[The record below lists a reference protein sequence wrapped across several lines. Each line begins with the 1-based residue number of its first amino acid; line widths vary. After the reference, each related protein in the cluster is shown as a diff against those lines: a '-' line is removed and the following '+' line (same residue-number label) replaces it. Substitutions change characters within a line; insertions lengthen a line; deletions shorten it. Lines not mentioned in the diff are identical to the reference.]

1 MKGKFMI
8 IAALLGALTFG
19 ACVDSTESAS
29 VTAVRNAKAEQ
40 LKSVATL
47 NNAKAQAEATLAAA
61 QAQLAAAEAQLLAAE
76 AAAINAETEAQKIAN
91 QIAAAQ
97 AAKKIAKIEAEM
109 ELAAL
114 EYEQALLEAQLAFK
128 ESLKDLADDEA
139 DALSAAYTSYT
150 TALTDLAAAQK
161 ALSDKQKAIADEQ
174 AKLAKVDTAEEAIA
188 AVNKNIADQTSKVN
202 KAEAAVAATKA
213 SIAKLEAYSHSSDQ
227 LKNVEIPAAEKAV
240 AAAQKAQAEAYGS
253 AVLALNNFVEIN
265 ANEQEELY
273 NLLTAYPFTLNG
285 TDVDVID
292 TFENEVND
300 GNTKDSWAFYLTK
313 LNDKGVY
320 VQGTDAKT
328 AVVLFDND
336 IAVNVYDEEDVFET
350 NPIYAQRVL
359 FKGIHADA
367 IEVYAEELDK
377 LLSTSDEAI
386 ALDKATKLLEAYAE
400 KQQYDDVYALN
411 ENYIDDV
418 ADVNAQIAEKQAQI
432 KTLTYELEIYD
443 DVNYKGYYDEK
454 VKELKA
460 EIKEL
465 EGDIEDLE
473 DELDELDEEYADDL
487 EKLKKSIANADTIIE
502 KYAELS
508 EDVIE
513 AEEDYIAKA
522 ALYAMEVEVLNQ
534 MASMADA
541 WTATYVTEY
550 NAAVV
555 AVYETKVAWAEAEAA
570 VVKANKELATLN
582 TLWNTL
588 KDAPAGSPVDVAKDM
603 LNDLYA
609 TLATQN
615 ATLAAEKATLKG
627 YTDTLAG
634 LQNED
639 ADKAA
644 AALAKY
650 VKTMT
655 DNIAKWEAELPNLEL
670 QVAIAEA
677 SVVSYKAALD
687 ALLAE

>member
-1 MKGKFMI
+1 MI

-19 ACVDSTESAS
+19 ACVDSEESAS

-114 EYEQALLEAQLAFK
+114 EYQMELLEAQLAFK

-150 TALTDLAAAQK
+150 TALTDLADAQK
-161 ALSDKQKAIADEQ
+161 ALAAKKKDIADEQ

-213 SIAKLEAYSHSSDQ
+213 SIAKLEAFSHSSDQ

-240 AAAQKAQAEAYGS
+240 AAAQKAQYEAYGS

-273 NLLTAYPFTLNG
+273 NILLNNYPFTLNG

-320 VQGTDAKT
+320 VQGNDVET

-350 NPIYAQRVL
+350 TPIYAQRVL

-367 IEVYAEELDK
+367 IEAYEAELDK

-487 EKLKKSIANADTIIE
+487 EELKKSIANADTIIE

-615 ATLAAEKATLKG
+615 ATLATEKATLKG
-627 YTDTLAG
+627 YTDTLAA